1 MEFAIKQDDISI
13 NINAPEEATREIKNF
28 FKGFVEIVEPV
39 KNPTY
44 TVDFSTNFSAAPES
58 CIEFKESNAVLK
70 SKIKVG
76 QDKSVVYLNDQED
89 IKKTNNLCLMLV
101 TNVYARMLDN
111 NGYYLL
117 HCSCVAKNGKALVVC
132 GNKNTGKTVNL
143 INLVGNGF
151 SFVTNDMLAIKVIDG
166 KLVCHGMPH
175 HIGIRMTSPWIDQPE
190 NLKYLNF
197 AYERNFKINLEN
209 PGSDENKFYISPKRL
224 TRLNDVTI
232 CQSAE
237 LIGILNSVYTSEVSN
252 LRLSRL
258 SKQYIK
264 DLVLSQKL
272 ESLHS
277 SKKFLEQ
284 IVSKNPLA
292 SQLSKNMAVEKM
304 SELLSYQARENE
316 MTMENIA
323 IISNGMI
330 RKAEAKENAEE
341 IIQEK

>member
-1 MEFAIKQDDISI
+1 
-13 NINAPEEATREIKNF
+13 
-28 FKGFVEIVEPV
+28 
-39 KNPTY
+39 
-44 TVDFSTNFSAAPES
+44 
-58 CIEFKESNAVLK
+58 
-70 SKIKVG
+70 
-76 QDKSVVYLNDQED
+76 
-89 IKKTNNLCLMLV
+89 
-101 TNVYARMLDN
+101 
-111 NGYYLL
+111 
-117 HCSCVAKNGKALVVC
+117 
-132 GNKNTGKTVNL
+132 
-143 INLVGNGF
+143 
-151 SFVTNDMLAIKVIDG
+151 
-166 KLVCHGMPH
+166 
-175 HIGIRMTSPWIDQPE
+175 
-190 NLKYLNF
+190 
-197 AYERNFKINLEN
+197 
-209 PGSDENKFYISPKRL
+209 
-224 TRLNDVTI
+224 
-232 CQSAE
+232 
-237 LIGILNSVYTSEVSN
+237 
-252 LRLSRL
+252 LSRL